1 MESELDAALGH
12 LSTIVPL
19 SNVSFAIDPMGK
31 EPTSDIPR
39 IEDGLPGPLDEKHDS
54 PWTVICIKQS
64 DPDMLFR
71 GEFNLG
77 GCI

>member
-1 MESELDAALGH
+1 MRKVL
-12 LSTIVPL
+12 
-19 SNVSFAIDPMGK
+19 
-31 EPTSDIPR
+31 TSDIPR

-54 PWTVICIKQS
+54 PWAVIRIEQS

-77 GCI
+77 GCVQRDRALTGVS